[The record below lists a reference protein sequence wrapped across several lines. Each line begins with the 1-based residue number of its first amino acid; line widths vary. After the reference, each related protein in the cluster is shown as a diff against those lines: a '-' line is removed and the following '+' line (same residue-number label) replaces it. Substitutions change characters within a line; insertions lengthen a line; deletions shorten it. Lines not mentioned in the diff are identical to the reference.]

1 MVMPQVLNRK
11 IQYRRSPAAPA
22 ALADFRVL
30 VLAPSQLSIGADGAT
45 LGVMVAEPTGKEG
58 SDGVRLTMM
67 P

>member
-1 MVMPQVLNRK
+1 MPMVMPQVLNRK
-11 IQYRRSPAAPA
+11 IQYRRSPAS
-22 ALADFRVL
+22 LADFRVL